1 MRDFS
6 VDLAWAKIQA
16 AITALGGWLG
26 LFLGGCDNF
35 LYALLILTIL
45 DFISGVLVAI
55 VQKKLSS
62 SIGFKGIS
70 RKVLMFGLVG
80 IAALMDQ
87 KIIGTGSALRT
98 ATICFYCSNQGLS
111 VLENATVL
119 GLPVPEKLKAILQ
132 QLHNREEKNNTPEG
146 EGGDD

>member
-16 AITALGGWLG
+16 VITALGGWLG